1 LDLQAQR
8 VLLVQLD
15 PPDRKELL
23 DLQVHK
29 AFRVSKVSKAFKVS
43 KVQQDHKVS
52 KVFKALPDLQ
62 VQLVQLAQL
71 VCKDQLVRQAHKASK
86 V

>member
-1 LDLQAQR
+1 LARQAQR

-15 PPDRKELL
+15 LPERRALL
-23 DLQVHK
+23 DRQGRK
-29 AFRVSKVSKAFKVS
+29 AFRVSKVSKAFKVFR
-43 KVQQDHKVS
+43 VQQDHKVS

-71 VCKDQLVRQAHKASK
+71 VCKDQLVRQAHKVSK